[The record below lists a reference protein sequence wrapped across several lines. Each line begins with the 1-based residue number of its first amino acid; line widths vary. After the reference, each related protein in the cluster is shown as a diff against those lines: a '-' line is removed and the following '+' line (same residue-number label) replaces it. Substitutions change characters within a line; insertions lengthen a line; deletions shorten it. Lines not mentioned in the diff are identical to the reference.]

1 MKNTLNIILLNKE
14 KKMCTFE
21 VREQMLRDEPRRLRA
36 AMAVVDPYERAV
48 GAIRGRRLVPAQRP
62 RLNLAPV
69 LQEVIRLDHRH
80 GELPHCVAAEVLVP
94 EEAFG
99 SCGGVMTKSRPL
111 PARAHDLQQRR

>member
-1 MKNTLNIILLNKE
+1 
-14 KKMCTFE
+14 MCTFE

-36 AMAVVDPYERAV
+36 AMAVVDPYKRAV
-48 GAIRGRRLVPAQRP
+48 GGIPRRLVPAQRP

-80 GELPHCVAAEVLVP
+80 GELPDCVAAEVLVP
-94 EEAFG
+94 EKAFG
-99 SCGGVMTKSRPL
+99 SGGGVMTKSRPL